1 MPKTDL
7 KKELKQLYF
16 PSAKECVMV
25 EVPAMNFLMVHGA
38 GSPEG
43 SVAFQEAMG
52 ALYSVAYTLKFMLKK
67 SAAAGVAPVP
77 DSVVMP
83 LEGLW
88 WADDMEAF
96 DPTGAEAHRKDQWK
110 WTAMIM
116 QPPRITA
123 ELVEAAKAEI
133 RAKAKKG
140 KPVPPGLGRL
150 TFERFD
156 EGLSAQI
163 MHLGPY
169 SAEAPIVQRLHAFI
183 REQGRRLR
191 GKHHEIYLGDPR
203 RGDPAKLKTVIRQPV
218 A

>member
-16 PSAKECVMV
+16 PSAKECAMV

-43 SVAFQEAMG
+43 SPEFREAMG
-52 ALYSVAYTLKFMLKK
+52 ALYPVAYTLKFILKK
-67 SAAAGVAPVP
+67 SATPVP
-77 DSVVMP
+77 DSVIMP

-116 QPPRITA
+116 QPPHVTA
-123 ELVEAAKAEI
+123 EMVEAAKAEI

-140 KPVPPGLGRL
+140 KPVPPALDRL

-169 SAEAPIVQRLHAFI
+169 SAEAPTIQRLRAFI
-183 REQGRRLR
+183 REQGRQLR
-191 GKHHEIYLGDPR
+191 GRHHEIYLGDPR